1 MFMQRISLFRDGNL
15 AVIEIYEL
23 LLQLYLS
30 ELHRVATI
38 AKIELISSSRSFHLP
53 WLKHTWHSR
62 PILHYLIARG
72 QLISL
77 HLSISVDVPLH
88 ATSSLF
94 RCPPMARRI
103 WEATTRFVR
112 YGARALAI
120 IRTSR
125 QLANSNLRFPLIE
138 ERTRDCIGGQMK
150 RFPNATGCRVII
162 VFENITQ

>member
-1 MFMQRISLFRDGNL
+1 MEIWLWSRFTSFFYNCIFQNFTELRQSRKSSLSRRSVRFIFLD
-15 AVIEIYEL
+15 
-23 LLQLYLS
+23 LS
-30 ELHRVATI
+30 TL
-38 AKIELISSSRSFHLP
+38 
-53 WLKHTWHSR
+53 WHSR